1 MNFVWILVLSPWV
14 GFIVLILYDATKRD
28 SDGGAFAVAAKNF
41 KALIERTT
49 LMGRRLWKAQS
60 STFSQASSPAVARD
74 SSSPEPIRQP
84 SLVGQ
89 TPAAAPKKKP
99 RRKDGRVLAT
109 IPDLEVAITEA
120 VRKAAPECETF
131 AGVVLQQTK
140 PRSRRD
146 ANWQLRGIKFGQAD
160 RKIASEALAGT
171 IERMQ
176 RGFYIGERG

>member
-1 MNFVWILVLSPWV
+1 MNFIWILVLSPWV
-14 GFIVLILYDATKRD
+14 GFIVLILYDATKGD
-28 SDGGAFAVAAKNF
+28 SDGGAIAVAAKNF
-41 KALIERTT
+41 KAFIERTT
-49 LMGRRLWKAQS
+49 LMARMLWKAQS
-60 STFSQASSPAVARD
+60 STVSQASSPTVAHG
-74 SSSPEPIRQP
+74 SSSSEPIRQP
-84 SLVGQ
+84 SLVEQ
-89 TPAAAPKKKP
+89 MPAAAPKKKS

-109 IPDLEVAITEA
+109 IPDLELAITEA
-120 VRKAAPECETF
+120 VKQAAPECETF
-131 AGVVLQQTK
+131 VGVVLQKMK